1 VYTKDVINTAAPT
14 GTYDVFAKP
23 VSRVNAD
30 SYNTAAPT
38 GTYDVFAHRQWYHKV
53 PPVAAGG
60 DQVVTIT
67 TAQGG
72 QTTDI
77 TATLAYMAGIET
89 GQGSQTT
96 NGVLSGDTPTP
107 PVIIGGGGDG
117 FVRRGNLLTYVRPKD
132 LEPDV
137 ALNRVVKRVA
147 KRLKIKR
154 VDARYLVEWAQ
165 QAFTALP
172 EYRPAQNLALS
183 AQNDGLERRQVAQIK
198 AYWAA
203 LEQAAI
209 EQAEEDEEIL
219 LWLS

>member
-1 VYTKDVINTAAPT
+1 LLN
-14 GTYDVFAKP
+14 
-23 VSRVNAD
+23 
-30 SYNTAAPT
+30 
-38 GTYDVFAHRQWYHKV
+38 
-53 PPVAAGG
+53 
-60 DQVVTIT
+60 
-67 TAQGG
+67 
-72 QTTDI
+72 
-77 TATLAYMAGIET
+77 TLAIAQHGIGGVT
-89 GQGSQTT
+89 LGVASQGF
-96 NGVLSGDTPTP
+96 LSGDA
-107 PVIIGGGGDG
+107 PVVSTGRKGDG
-117 FVRRGNLLTYVRPKD
+117 YSKRKPIIERRPVE
-132 LEPDV
+132 LEPEV

-183 AQNDGLERRQVAQIK
+183 AQNNGLEKRQVAQIK